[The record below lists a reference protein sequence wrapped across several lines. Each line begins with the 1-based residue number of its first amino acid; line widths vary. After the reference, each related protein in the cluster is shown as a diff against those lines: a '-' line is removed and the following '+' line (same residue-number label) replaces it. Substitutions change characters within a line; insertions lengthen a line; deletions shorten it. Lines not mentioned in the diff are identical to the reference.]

1 MRCTISLRSN
11 KKGLAWKL
19 FVKKRSIFLQNG
31 VKFAIKYI
39 FLQANEPK
47 PTVRK
52 SSKQSNKTMKLDGR
66 RESENFE
73 DRRGMSG
80 GQMAGLGI
88 GGMIIVGLI
97 TLLMGGNPLEVVQ
110 QMGGMQGGE
119 EQQQEVTF
127 SPEEEAQA
135 KFCRQILASTED
147 VWSAVFRQMGKTY
160 TPPTLVLFSG
170 QVQTNCGGATSAV
183 GPFYCSADQKLYI
196 DLSFFKQME
205 TQLNSGGDFAR
216 AYVIAHEVGHHVENL
231 LGILGKCHAQMQQ
244 SNKTKANQL
253 SVRLELLADYYAGVW
268 GDYEDQNFNSIDD
281 SDIRDA
287 INCAQHIGDNYL
299 QEKAQGYSQ
308 PESFTHGTSAQ
319 RMKWLRL
326 GLTSGRMGAN
336 YFPTFEGDYS
346 SL

>member
-1 MRCTISLRSN
+1 
-11 KKGLAWKL
+11 
-19 FVKKRSIFLQNG
+19 
-31 VKFAIKYI
+31 
-39 FLQANEPK
+39 
-47 PTVRK
+47 
-52 SSKQSNKTMKLDGR
+52 MKLDGR

-135 KFCRQILASTED
+135 KFYRQILASTED

-205 TQLNSGGDFAR
+205 TDLKSPGEFPR

-231 LGILGKCHAQMQQ
+231 LGILGKAHSQMSQTNQ
-244 SNKTKANQL
+244 KQANQI
-253 SVRLELLADYYAGVW
+253 SVRLELLADYYSGVW
-268 GDYEDQNFNSIDD
+268 AHYEDEAFGSLDETD
-281 SDIRDA
+281 MREA

-299 QEKAQGYSQ
+299 QEQSQGYSQ
-308 PESFTHGTSAQ
+308 PESFTHGTSDQ
-319 RMKWLRL
+319 RMRWLKR
-326 GLTSGRMGAN
+326 GYQTGDMN
-336 YFPTFEGDYS
+336 VTTFTGSYS
-346 SL
+346 DL

>member
-1 MRCTISLRSN
+1 M
-11 KKGLAWKL
+11 
-19 FVKKRSIFLQNG
+19 QNG

-205 TQLNSGGDFAR
+205 TDLKSPGEFPR

-231 LGILGKCHAQMQQ
+231 LGILPQVHAKMSQAGKTQ
-244 SNKTKANQL
+244 ANQL

-268 GDYEDQNFNSIDD
+268 AHYEDQAFGSLESGDLQK
-281 SDIRDA
+281 A

-299 QEKAQGYSQ
+299 QERAQGYSQ
-308 PESFTHGTSAQ
+308 PESFTHGTSDQ
-319 RMKWLRL
+319 RMRWLKR
-326 GLTSGRMGAN
+326 GYQTGDMN
-336 YFPTFEGDYS
+336 TTTFTGSYE

>member
-205 TQLNSGGDFAR
+205 TDLKSPGEFPR

-231 LGILGKCHAQMQQ
+231 LGILPQVHAKMSQAGKTQ
-244 SNKTKANQL
+244 ANQL

-268 GDYEDQNFNSIDD
+268 AHYEDQAFGSLESGDLQK
-281 SDIRDA
+281 A

-299 QEKAQGYSQ
+299 QERAQGYSQ
-308 PESFTHGTSAQ
+308 PESFTHGTSDQ
-319 RMKWLRL
+319 RMRWLKR
-326 GLTSGRMGAN
+326 GYQTGDMN
-336 YFPTFEGDYS
+336 TTTFTGSYE

>member
-1 MRCTISLRSN
+1 MR
-11 KKGLAWKL
+11 
-19 FVKKRSIFLQNG
+19 
-31 VKFAIKYI
+31 
-39 FLQANEPK
+39 
-47 PTVRK
+47 
-52 SSKQSNKTMKLDGR
+52 LDGR
-66 RESENFE
+66 RESENVE
-73 DRRGMSG
+73 DRRGMSTG
-80 GQMAGLGI
+80 MKAGI
-88 GGMIIVGLI
+88 GGIGGIIMVVLFS
-97 TLLMGGNPLEVVQ
+97 LLGGGNLNLGDILQQVGTQ
-110 QMGGMQGGE
+110 QMEQPTGE
-119 EQQQEVTF
+119 YVST
-127 SPEEEAQA
+127 PEEEAQV
-135 KFCRQILASTED
+135 KFCKQVLASTED
-147 VWSAVFRQMGKTY
+147 VWTEVFRRMGKTY
-160 TPPTLVLFSG
+160 TPPTIVFFTNS
-170 QVQTNCGGATSAV
+170 VQSACGGATSAV
-183 GPFYCSADQKLYI
+183 GPFYCSGDQKLYI

-205 TQLNSGGDFAR
+205 TLLNSVGDFAR

-244 SNKTKANQL
+244 SSKAKANQL

-268 GDYEDQNFNSIDD
+268 GYYEDQNFNSIDD